1 MLLTDNASIQEVIFF
16 PQMRPEKKEVVSTDA
31 DYEAAGVPSTWI
43 PALRKMGFTTVAAL
57 KAANPNKVF
66 NDLGGLRKKLKIDA
80 PMPKK
85 EEVEGWIS

>member
-1 MLLTDNASIQEVIFF
+1 MPTV
-16 PQMRPEKKEVVSTDA
+16 
-31 DYEAAGVPSTWI
+31 WI
-43 PALRKMGFTTVAAL
+43 PALQKMGFLTVTAL

-66 NDLGGLRKKLKIDA
+66 NDLGGIRKKLKVDA